1 MNVFQMNPA
10 NEVVNLIFYMS
21 YFMTLSTEIFLP
33 CYFGTELMLK
43 NSQLTTAIYSSNW
56 IGFPIYYQKMIII
69 FMGFTKSPKY
79 LIAGKLFNLT
89 LANFLLVCEHH
100 ISVGPILLYCN
111 DIIISGSQ
119 SNVQYV
125 CRFDEFLWLN
135 FLHKFFE

>member
-100 ISVGPILLYCN
+100 ISVGPILLQWYYHFRFSIECT
-111 DIIISGSQ
+111 ICMPFWWISLI
-119 SNVQYV
+119 
-125 CRFDEFLWLN
+125 EFST
-135 FLHKFFE
+135 